1 MKKSDLENGMIAIT
15 RNDHVYLILKPFDGY
30 EFMLTNGSGFI
41 PSIRYD
47 DNLTY
52 IGNSGMESTIEKVYN
67 FSACGR
73 NIYDE
78 ILKDRS
84 EIDLSGH
91 KVYMSRYRYTDGRE
105 IILDKLDS
113 IQEQLDEVKK
123 MVS

>member
-1 MKKSDLENGMIAIT
+1 MKKSDLENGMVAIT
-15 RNDHVYLILKPFDGY
+15 RTDHVYLILKPFDGY
-30 EFMLTNGSGFI
+30 EFMLTNGAEFI

-52 IGNSGMESTIEKVYN
+52 IGNSGMESMIEKVYN

-78 ILKDRS
+78 ILKNRS

-91 KVYMSRYRYTDGRE
+91 KVYMSRHTGDGE
-105 IILDKLDS
+105 IILNKIDS
-113 IQEQLDEVKK
+113 IQKQLDEVKN